1 MKKGKVWSW
10 TFQKENGLYLWY
22 NWFHIKKAEV
32 NPSHRRDQLDSILI
46 VNLFLVVLLIGLTAL
61 FVGSEFSIIKVR
73 MSRIDQLISEGH
85 KGAKRTKK
93 IVDNLDYYL
102 SACQL
107 GITVTALGL
116 GWLGEPTVERIL
128 HPLFERLSVGETTAS
143 ILSVAIAF
151 TIITYIHVV
160 IGELAPKTLAIQY
173 AENMALFFSPLLIIF
188 GIVMGPFIW
197 LMNGS
202 ARIFLRMFGIEP
214 ADHEQ
219 AHSEEELKI
228 IMTQSYQSGEINQ
241 TELSYMQNIFSFDER
256 TAKDI
261 MLPRTQME
269 TISLE
274 MEHDDLMEI
283 VRDNQYTR
291 YPVTENGDK
300 DDIIGFINMKEMLT
314 NYTYKQDLKKS
325 AIVHDIPFVHEFA
338 PIQDVLRKMQRERVH
353 MAIVIDEYGGT
364 AGVITMEDILEEIV
378 GEIRDEFDEDEQE
391 DLKMIDANN
400 YLING
405 RVLLSDLEDRFALT
419 FDDSEDV
426 DTIGGWI
433 QLKNTDIHEGGSISL
448 PAHTVTVKEME
459 NHQIITV
466 LLSKTPEP
474 ENLTDKETPNLNS

>member
-1 MKKGKVWSW
+1 M
-10 TFQKENGLYLWY
+10 
-22 NWFHIKKAEV
+22 
-32 NPSHRRDQLDSILI
+32 DSILY

-73 MSRIDQLISEGH
+73 LSRIDQLISEGH

-93 IVDNLDYYL
+93 IIDNLDYYL

-128 HPLFERLSVGETTAS
+128 HPLFDHLSIGETTSS

-151 TIITYIHVV
+151 TLITYIHVV

-173 AENMALFFSPLLIIF
+173 AENMALFFSRPLIIF
-188 GIVMGPFIW
+188 GVIMGPFIW

-202 ARIFLRMFGIEP
+202 ARVFLRMFGIEP
-214 ADHEQ
+214 AGHEQ

-228 IMTQSYQSGEINQ
+228 IMTHSYQSGEINQ

-256 TAKDI
+256 TAKDV

-274 MEHDDLMEI
+274 MEHPDLMEI
-283 VRDNQYTR
+283 VRHNQYTR

-300 DDIIGFINMKEMLT
+300 DDIIGFINVKEMLT
-314 NYTYKQDLKKS
+314 NYTYKQNLKES
-325 AIVHDIPFVHEFA
+325 IIVHDIPFVHELA
-338 PIQDVLRKMQRERVH
+338 PLQDVLLKMQKERVH

-391 DLKMIDANN
+391 DIKALDADN
-400 YLING
+400 YLLNG
-405 RVLLSDLEDRFALT
+405 RVLLADLEERFALS
-419 FDDSEDV
+419 FDESEDV

-433 QLKNTDIHEGGSISL
+433 QLKNTDIQEGGSIPL
-448 PAHTVTVKEME
+448 ADHAVTVKEME
-459 NHQIITV
+459 NHQIISV
-466 LLSKTPEP
+466 LLTKVPEA
-474 ENLTDKETPNLNS
+474 EESGKETPDLNV

>member
-1 MKKGKVWSW
+1 M
-10 TFQKENGLYLWY
+10 
-22 NWFHIKKAEV
+22 
-32 NPSHRRDQLDSILI
+32 DSILFL
-46 VNLFLVVLLIGLTAL
+46 NLFLVVFLIGLSAL

-85 KGAKRTKK
+85 KGAARTKK
-93 IVDNLDYYL
+93 IIDNLDYYL

-107 GITVTALGL
+107 GITITALGL

-128 HPLFERLSVGETTAS
+128 HPLFDHLSVGETTSS
-143 ILSVAIAF
+143 ILSIAIAF
-151 TIITYIHVV
+151 TFITYIHVV

-173 AENMALFFSPLLIIF
+173 AENMALFFSRPLFIF
-188 GIVMGPFIW
+188 GLIMGPFIW

-202 ARIFLRMFGIEP
+202 ARVFLRMFGIEP
-214 ADHEQ
+214 AGHEQ

-274 MEHDDLMEI
+274 MEHNDLMEI

-300 DDIIGFINMKEMLT
+300 DDIIGFINVKELLT
-314 NYTYKQDLKKS
+314 NYTYKQDLKAS
-325 AIVHDIPFVHEFA
+325 IIVHDIPFVHELA
-338 PIQDVLRKMQRERVH
+338 PLQDVLLKMQKDRVH

-391 DLKMIDANN
+391 DIKALDTDN
-400 YLING
+400 YLLNG
-405 RVLLSDLEDRFALT
+405 RVLLADLEGRFALS
-419 FDDSEDV
+419 FDESEDV

-433 QLKNTDIHEGGSISL
+433 QLKNTDIQEGGSISL
-448 PAHTVTVKEME
+448 ADHTVTVKEME
-459 NHQIITV
+459 NHQIISV
-466 LLSKTPEP
+466 LLSKVPETV
-474 ENLTDKETPNLNS
+474 ETEKEIPDLNV